1 MNFIFMK
8 NIKYCLLC
16 LIIFSNTSFGK
27 DFTELF
33 TIYEPVAD
41 TKQIEKSI
49 NKSFNIMVY
58 RLSGSSSPSN
68 IWKIINAGNTRKDF
82 ISSYSIE
89 NRDDISYLK
98 VNFDKDLLIEKFK
111 ELNIQIIGNSRPVVL
126 IIIKMETGAS
136 DPYFISNYSE
146 EHTLDTL
153 IKNSLKNFSDQRG
166 IFMELPDLDLV
177 DKVNLLNYKK
187 LIDSKN
193 FISSKYES
201 DKVIAIDLTKIG
213 LTSWSVRGDI
223 NFEYNDTNFNN
234 HFISAFNS
242 LIDSEVD
249 SLLQD
254 NLIDISQESFIE
266 IKVKNVFTLKDYQ
279 NSKSLIERL
288 VGANYL
294 SIESFNANTIT
305 YKLSIY
311 GDYKSIEKQLSD
323 SSFFEIVN
331 SSFNDDYLHLAYKK

>member
-1 MNFIFMK
+1 
-8 NIKYCLLC
+8 
-16 LIIFSNTSFGK
+16 
-27 DFTELF
+27 
-33 TIYEPVAD
+33 
-41 TKQIEKSI
+41 
-49 NKSFNIMVY
+49 MVY

-89 NRDDISYLK
+89 NRDNISYLK

-111 ELNIQIIGNSRPVVL
+111 ELNIQIIGNSRPVIL
-126 IIIKMETGAS
+126 FIIKMETGSS
-136 DPYFISNYSE
+136 DPYFISPFSKEY
-146 EHTLDTL
+146 TLDTL

-177 DKVNLLNYKK
+177 DKVNLLNYEK

-223 NFEYNDTNFNN
+223 NFEYNETNFNN
-234 HFISAFNS
+234 YFISAFNS
-242 LIDSEVD
+242 LIDAELD

-254 NLIDISQESFIE
+254 NLIDISQESSIE
-266 IKVKNVFTLKDYQ
+266 IKVKNIFTLSDYQ

-294 SIESFNANTIT
+294 SIESFNVNTIT
-305 YKLSIY
+305 YKLNIY

-323 SSFFEIVN
+323 SSFFEIIN